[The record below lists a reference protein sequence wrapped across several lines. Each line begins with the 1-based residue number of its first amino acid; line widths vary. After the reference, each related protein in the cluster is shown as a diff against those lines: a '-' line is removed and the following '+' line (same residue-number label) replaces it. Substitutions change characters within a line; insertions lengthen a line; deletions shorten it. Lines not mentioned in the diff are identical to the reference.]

1 MWKPWD
7 PSLKHEAIH
16 LCTETLTGTWD
27 IRRETQ
33 QAGCNPDKVKWST
46 KESMCMSEKYCDYAT
61 FILWAKAI
69 LYPSQKSYLL
79 TWLEGMQNGTA
90 TWKTFWKVLIKLA
103 HPPHRGSRWVG
114 GCRGGW
120 QRKAQWGRR
129 AGGGCFAR
137 SHGGGCRN
145 LHLSNPSQLYSEEG
159 ASFRSNSIVVQNQD
173 EYFNFH
179 NCSMVFWDIHYEE
192 VDIGYMRTFC
202 TGFIIL

>member
-90 TWKTFWKVLIKLA
+90 TWKTFWKVLIKLGMLVGGGVLGWLA
-103 HPPHRGSRWVG
+103 EEGTMREEGRWGLLCTEPWRWVQESASIKPLTTVL
-114 GCRGGW
+114 W
-120 QRKAQWGRR
+120 RR
-129 AGGGCFAR
+129 
-137 SHGGGCRN
+137 
-145 LHLSNPSQLYSEEG
+145 SELPE
-159 ASFRSNSIVVQNQD
+159 
-173 EYFNFH
+173 
-179 NCSMVFWDIHYEE
+179 
-192 VDIGYMRTFC
+192 
-202 TGFIIL
+202 